1 MAMLTLGGF
10 SIQSPQML
18 LIAVLGGA
26 LPSILWLLFWLREI
40 RGNRQ
45 PMILLITT
53 FIAGMLSVIIVL
65 PIQKIIGLLPES
77 TVFLTTMWAAS
88 EEIIKCLAFGV
99 IMANSPHL
107 DRPVEYPIYF
117 MTAALGFAAMENT
130 LFLLH
135 PISTDNT
142 TLALLTGNMRFL
154 GSTLLHAVASGM
166 VGIGLGLAFFKHST
180 ARALYGVIGLVV
192 AVVLHTMFNIFIAQD
207 SGTNFFQVFGVLWV
221 VTILVMLLFER
232 LRRMGKYVVA
242 PSTEPARQ

>member
-18 LIAVLGGA
+18 LVAALGGM
-26 LPSILWLLFWLREI
+26 LPSILWLFFWLREI

-45 PMILLITT
+45 PAILLITT

-65 PIQKIIGLLPES
+65 PIQKVIGLLPES
-77 TVFLTTMWAAS
+77 TVFLTTMWAAA
-88 EEIIKCLAFGV
+88 EEIMKCLAFAV
-99 IMANSPHL
+99 IMARSPHL

-117 MTAALGFAAMENT
+117 MTAALGFAALENT

-166 VGIGLGLAFFKHST
+166 VGIGVGLAFFKRSG
-180 ARALYGVIGLVV
+180 AKAVYGTIGLIV
-192 AVVLHTMFNIFIAQD
+192 AIVLHTMFNIFIAED
-207 SGTNFFQVFGVLWV
+207 SGRNFFQVFGVLWV
-221 VTILVMLLFER
+221 IAIIVMLLFER
-232 LRRMGKYVVA
+232 LRRMGKYVVT
-242 PSTEPARQ
+242 PSTPSTMQ